1 MQTINLLNRKNSSE
15 IKHLWSKKKSQSKK
29 IPWIEES
36 LQNKNYVFQ
45 KYVSRFNFVCLKNQI
60 DAESFQTKIFEE
72 IKLNSKKHSW
82 KLLGP
87 LLNTRQLKVQ
97 QRYALGWANNDLR
110 LFQQSDLETLE
121 VWWYTCKQTWPAVH
135 VARVIEHFLT

>member
-36 LQNKNYVFQ
+36 LQNKNYVFH

-60 DAESFQTKIFEE
+60 DAKICKE
-72 IKLNSKKHSW
+72 IE
-82 KLLGP
+82 
-87 LLNTRQLKVQ
+87 
-97 QRYALGWANNDLR
+97 
-110 LFQQSDLETLE
+110 SDLYRHSRKPLS
-121 VWWYTCKQTWPAVH
+121 PAPV
-135 VARVIEHFLT
+135 